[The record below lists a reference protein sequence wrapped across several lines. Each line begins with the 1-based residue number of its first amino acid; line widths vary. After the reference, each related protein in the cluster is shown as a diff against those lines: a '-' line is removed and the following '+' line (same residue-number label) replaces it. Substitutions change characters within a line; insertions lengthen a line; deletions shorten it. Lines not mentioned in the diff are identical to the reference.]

1 MGCIADEWDAVE
13 EAECLR
19 LANIPGVG
27 NLSIFRLLE
36 KGKNARGVMKLSEK
50 DVMETLDT
58 KSAKAFLRARE
69 DIPTISPAEFT
80 EKYKMNFIPWTS
92 PQYPERLRHIPDPPF
107 ALYVKG
113 ELPCEEVPTVAII
126 GARACSEYGKA
137 VAAQFGRQLG
147 AVGVQII
154 SGMARGIDGIA
165 QKAALDINGKSYA
178 VLGCGADVCYPPE
191 SNVLYEQ
198 LCLKGGVISEYPP
211 GTEAKSGF
219 FPMRNRIISGLADLL
234 LVVEARKR
242 SGTYITVTRALE
254 QGKDVYV
261 VPGRITD
268 ALSEG
273 CNFLLSQGA
282 GVACSPEILLQ
293 ALAERG
299 GYDFV
304 KKQESYSGDSAKDN
318 VICRQEKD
326 ECSRNND
333 EKYENKLIRM
343 ILHHLELTPLELQQV
358 YEAVNREQ
366 EVSYG
371 DFMLE
376 ITKMQIAG
384 LIEGDGNYFRLRCAL

>member
-1 MGCIADEWDAVE
+1 MGCNADEWNAVE
-13 EAECLR
+13 ETECLR

-69 DIPTISPAEFT
+69 DVPTISPTDFT
-80 EKYKMNFIPWTS
+80 KKYKMDFIPWTS

-254 QGKDVYV
+254 QGKDVLRDGTV
-261 VPGRITD
+261 V
-268 ALSEG
+268 
-273 CNFLLSQGA
+273 
-282 GVACSPEILLQ
+282 V
-293 ALAERG
+293 
-299 GYDFV
+299 
-304 KKQESYSGDSAKDN
+304 
-318 VICRQEKD
+318 
-326 ECSRNND
+326 
-333 EKYENKLIRM
+333 
-343 ILHHLELTPLELQQV
+343 
-358 YEAVNREQ
+358 
-366 EVSYG
+366 
-371 DFMLE
+371 
-376 ITKMQIAG
+376 
-384 LIEGDGNYFRLRCAL
+384 